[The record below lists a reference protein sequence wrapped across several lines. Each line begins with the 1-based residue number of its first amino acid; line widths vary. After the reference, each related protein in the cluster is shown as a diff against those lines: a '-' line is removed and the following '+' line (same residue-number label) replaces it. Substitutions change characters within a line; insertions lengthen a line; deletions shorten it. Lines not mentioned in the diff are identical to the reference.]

1 MTPGE
6 GRTTALEYLNAVLAN
21 NCTPPQEG
29 PPPALLVGSPGTV
42 AERLTAAAMA
52 AHLWAGIE
60 WPVITEG
67 PLVEA
72 LHDAGTPRR
81 ASLEDARVSLD
92 LLASMLAGAGAP
104 ETHVAV
110 LAKARKILRELV

>member
-52 AHLWAGIE
+52 AHVWAGTK
-60 WPVITEG
+60 WPMITGG

-72 LHDAGTPRR
+72 LR
-81 ASLEDARVSLD
+81 AQATHERGSLEDARNTLD